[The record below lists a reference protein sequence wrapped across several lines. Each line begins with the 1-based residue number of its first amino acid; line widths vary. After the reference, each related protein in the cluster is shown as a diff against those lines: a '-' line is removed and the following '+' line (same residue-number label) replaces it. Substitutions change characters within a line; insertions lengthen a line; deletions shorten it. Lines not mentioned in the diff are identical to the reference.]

1 MTGFD
6 FLQRA
11 AGRVRDLLG
20 SPPPGDAPF
29 RGMSVRIDPTWPYRY
44 LWLNPLGEQINLT
57 YVDFGEGFS
66 DSSQPTYADTD
77 IPGRGELIKTF
88 MGTSNKEISFSAQF
102 RVQGQGTDA
111 INREVIWPTRFLDA
125 LKHPVY
131 DDGAGLSQ
139 SAPPV
144 LLQIGRLFL
153 VRAVVTSAEIRW
165 VEPFEPGT
173 LLPHGSEV
181 SLTFQVVRRRD
192 QDLGYRIE
200 SITNGRWR

>member
-6 FLQRA
+6 FLRRA
-11 AGRVRDLLG
+11 TRGLRDLLG
-20 SPPPGDAPF
+20 NAPRGDAPF
-29 RGMSVRIDPTWPYRY
+29 SGMSVRIDPTWPYRY
-44 LWLNPLGEQINLT
+44 LWLNPLGEQLRFT

-111 INREVIWPTRFLDA
+111 INQEVIWPARFLDA

-139 SAPPV
+139 GAPPV

-165 VEPFEPGT
+165 VEPFEPTT
-173 LLPHGSEV
+173 LLPHGAEV

-192 QDLGYRIE
+192 PDLGYRIE
-200 SITNGRWR
+200 SILNGRWR